1 MKQQKFSDELFVD
14 AGIDL
19 WSPRRGFLLI
29 RLSIFTSEVVKSFE
43 QYSCYGKD
51 IPKIC
56 NKPWIISSL
65 CDKAG

>member
-1 MKQQKFSDELFVD
+1 MNYLLMPALIYEVWEEDFF
-14 AGIDL
+14 
-19 WSPRRGFLLI
+19 LI
-29 RLSIFTSEVVKSFE
+29 RLYIFTSEVVKSFE
-43 QYSCYGKD
+43 QYSCNSKD